1 MRKSRRNR
9 ERIMSKLVDG
19 DGVKGGGEINERGG
33 RI

>member
-9 ERIMSKLVDG
+9 KRMMSKLVDG
-19 DGVKGGGEINERGG
+19 DGGKGGAEINERGG